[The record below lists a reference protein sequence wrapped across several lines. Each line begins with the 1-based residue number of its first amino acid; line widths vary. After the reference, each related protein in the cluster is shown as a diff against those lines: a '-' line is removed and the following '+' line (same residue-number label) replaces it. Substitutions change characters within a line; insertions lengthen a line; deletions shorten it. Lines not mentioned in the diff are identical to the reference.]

1 MSINMANVKSI
12 TLGGVSVKKIENLNG
27 DVLWEGTPALSSI
40 TISGYTTSF
49 TQNDTFV
56 FGGTV
61 TAHYT
66 NGSTQDVTSS
76 AVFSGYNM
84 SSVGSQTVTVTYT
97 ESGVTKTTTYNITVY
112 TTSTTT
118 VNVPITTI
126 ATFAATSSNYYI
138 KPNAA
143 YRSQATNYIA
153 TQLGIDSARIKTQV
167 WGKMRIDFYQYNSYA
182 STQKTYAL
190 LSTSTS
196 SSSAM
201 SNYIYSGNSYKTA
214 TYRQPMDL
222 TYNGSTDIPSL
233 SNVNYWIWLAVNRP
247 STPSTYYRTS
257 SSTVTTYIRVDDKTL
272 SNSYIPITVTY
283 QSL

>member
-27 DVLWEGTPALSSI
+27 DILWQPRKLTSI
-40 TISGYTTSF
+40 TVSGM
-49 TQNDTFV
+49 TQDFDVNDSFV

-61 TAHYT
+61 TAHYL
-66 NGSTQDVTSS
+66 NGATEDVTASTT
-76 AVFSGYNM
+76 FTGYDM
-84 SSVGSQTVTVTYT
+84 STHGTQTVTATYT
-97 ESGVTKTTTYNITVY
+97 EDGITKTTTYNIFVY

-138 KPNAA
+138 KPNAS
-143 YRSQATNYIA
+143 YKSQATNYIA
-153 TQLGIDSARIKTQV
+153 TQLGVAASRIKTQI
-167 WGKMRIDFYQYNSYA
+167 WGKMRIDFYQYNMYS

-190 LSTSTS
+190 LSNSTS

-201 SNYIYSGNSYKTA
+201 SNYIYSGNCYKTS

-233 SNVNYWIWLAVNRP
+233 SNVNYWIWLAVNRS
-247 STPSTYYRTS
+247 STPSSYYRTS
-257 SSTVTTYIRVDDKTL
+257 SSTVSTYIRVDDTTI

-283 QSL
+283 QTL

>member
-49 TQNDTFV
+49 TKNDPFV

-84 SSVGSQTVTVTYT
+84 STIGSQRVTVSYT
-97 ESGVTKTTTYNITVY
+97 ENGITKTTTYEIYVY
-112 TTSTTT
+112 NTSTTT

-126 ATFAATSSNYYI
+126 ATFAATNNNYYI
-138 KPNAA
+138 KPNAS
-143 YRSQATNYIA
+143 YKSQATNYIA
-153 TQLGIDSARIKTQV
+153 TQLGVATARIKTQV
-167 WGKMRIDFYQYNSYA
+167 WGKMRIDFYQYNTYPN
-182 STQKTYAL
+182 TQKTYVL
-190 LSTSTS
+190 LSSSTS

-201 SNYIYSGNSYKTA
+201 SNYKYSGNRENGTN
-214 TYRQPMDL
+214 YRAQTDL

-233 SNVNYWIWLAVNRP
+233 SNVNYWIWLAVKQS
-247 STPSTYYRTS
+247 STPSSYYRTS
-257 SSTVTTYIRVDDKTL
+257 SSTASTYIRVDDTTI

-283 QSL
+283 QTL